1 MLALTV
7 IMAVIVLVGTVAS
20 PGIKP
25 VSVRIWFLNGL
36 GCLVIPMIILVFAML
51 IMYDT

>member
-1 MLALTV
+1 MLAATV
-7 IMAVIVLVGTVAS
+7 FLGVLVLIGTLAS

-25 VSVRIWFLNGL
+25 VSTRIWFLNGL

>member
-1 MLALTV
+1 ML
-7 IMAVIVLVGTVAS
+7 MFAVILGFIVLIGTIAS

-25 VSVRIWFLNGL
+25 VSTRIWFLNGL